1 MSSLHESVTKLGRR
15 IAWATY
21 RRKTRNLRERSYKSL
36 LACYVKM
43 LDRMWTRIGVAGED
57 VPVARYCFDKSNAT
71 ARLYFERRNDG
82 KQSHAL
88 LMGDPNQPRKIS
100 VLNDITAGIELPYY
114 ISDEIIAA
122 TVIASIFSE
131 ADSADEDAINEI
143 LARYYKTEPYD
154 PLQISR
160 VWMSRLNSTVCN
172 IWRIAPIMRRTM
184 ELVDERRIKL
194 SVAQKIAMDEVEIL
208 EPPTCMNSDNGD
220 GRINMSYSMAGS
232 CFYTIDHHGIA
243 ICKEFPNEY
252 LDLEDY
258 EVMLGVAGTIYKDI
272 TGCSDDDVGRGGA
285 MAVLGE
291 EPEWMNENLLPWERQ
306 NQE

>member
-1 MSSLHESVTKLGRR
+1 MSNLRASASKLGNR

-36 LACYVKM
+36 LTCYVKM
-43 LDRMWTRIGVAGED
+43 LDRMWSRVGVPDED
-57 VPVARYCFDKSNAT
+57 VPVTKYYFDKADAT
-71 ARLYFERRNDG
+71 AVLCFERCKGG
-82 KQSHAL
+82 KRSHIL
-88 LMGDPNQPRKIS
+88 LMGDPVDPRKIS
-100 VLNDITAGIELPYY
+100 VLNDITAEVELPYY

-122 TVIASIFSE
+122 TVVASVLSE
-131 ADSADEDAINEI
+131 EDSVDEEAINAI

-172 IWRIAPIMRRTM
+172 IWRIAPIMSRTM
-184 ELVDERRIKL
+184 ELVDERKL
-194 SVAQKIAMDEVEIL
+194 KFAIAQKIAMDEVEIPDL
-208 EPPTCMNSDNGD
+208 PTCMNSDNGD
-220 GRINMSYSMAGS
+220 GRINMSYSLAGS

-258 EVMLGVAGTIYKDI
+258 QVMLGVAGTIYKDI

-285 MAVLGE
+285 VAVLGE
-291 EPEWMNENLLPWERQ
+291 EPEWMNENLFPWERQ
-306 NQE
+306 NEE